1 MTLGAT
7 LVVDLGIPLWQLQVA
22 TSIGL
27 VGVWVGWRGGMSR
40 MVGFYDLPTATRL
53 LLYGFFVGA
62 IYQSASST
70 LVLDPLWTN
79 VAFPVVPLLLLSLT
93 LSLLTMFLL
102 TREGVRQLNGQPTA
116 GWTFGLGLGSMLVVL
131 LIYRLFSTKQSEI
144 GFLTTG
150 FGVPSLLFGAVLA
163 CIVPWSMAI
172 IGSWQGWNALE
183 GRRFKPAFKAML
195 LHSMLLVTIAFGLTW
210 APALLA
216 LPAAIIW
223 GQSTA
228 DRVWL
233 PSGLS
238 PRMKQEWTRLQR
250 TGVSTGVRSIG
261 HEDEAE

>member
-1 MTLGAT
+1 M
-7 LVVDLGIPLWQLQVA
+7 VEIGIPLWQLQVA

-27 VGVWVGWRGGMSR
+27 IGVWIGWRGGMSK

-62 IYQSASST
+62 IYQSAAST
-70 LVLDPLWTN
+70 LVLDPLWLGGT
-79 VAFPVVPLLLLSLT
+79 PLVPLLLLSLT

-102 TREGVRQLNGQPTA
+102 TRQGVRQLNGQPTA

-131 LIYRLFSTKQSEI
+131 LIYRLISTTSAGV
-144 GFLTTG
+144 GFVTTG
-150 FGVPSLLFGAVLA
+150 FSLYSLIFGAILA
-163 CIVPWSMAI
+163 CLVPWTMAI
-172 IGSWQGWNALE
+172 ICSWQGWHVLE

-195 LHSMLLVTIAFGLTW
+195 LHSMLLVIIAFGLTW
-210 APALLA
+210 PPALSI

-223 GQSTA
+223 GQNRA
-228 DRVWL
+228 DRIWL

-250 TGVSTGVRSIG
+250 TGVSTGVRSVAN
-261 HEDEAE
+261 EEEAE

>member
-1 MTLGAT
+1 MEIKQILQPKYFLIGFGVLFLMGGTYNFVDAEDAAETAYPDTSTDRDVFYEQTFGAF
-7 LVVDLGIPLWQLQVA
+7 
-22 TSIGL
+22 SIGL
-27 VGVWVGWRGGMSR
+27 ASLSLVTVI
-40 MVGFYDLPTATRL
+40 
-53 LLYGFFVGA
+53 FVKGRELSILA
-62 IYQSASST
+62 MASS
-70 LVLDPLWTN
+70 
-79 VAFPVVPLLLLSLT
+79 
-93 LSLLTMFLL
+93 
-102 TREGVRQLNGQPTA
+102 
-116 GWTFGLGLGSMLVVL
+116 GSMLVVF
-131 LIYRLFSTKQSEI
+131 LIYRLISTQQSEI
-144 GFLTTG
+144 GFITTG
-150 FGVPSLLFGAVLA
+150 FGVPALLFGAVLD

-195 LHSMLLVTIAFGLTW
+195 LHSMLLVTIAFGMTW

-228 DRVWL
+228 DKVWL